1 MSESE
6 LPDIM
11 NVDEL
16 AKFLRVNPKTIY
28 DMFKFGELPGA
39 QKARGTIRIR
49 KAAVLAWLDAG
60 GVPGSQR
67 KRAK

>member
-1 MSESE
+1 MTESE

-16 AKFLRVNPKTIY
+16 AEFMRVNRKTIY
-28 DMFKFGELPGA
+28 DMIKFGELPGA
-39 QKARGTIRIR
+39 QSVRGTIRIR
-49 KAAVLAWLDAG
+49 KQAVLAWLDAG
-60 GVPGSQR
+60 GVPVKQR